1 MYPLL
6 MVIMNTLV
14 LILLIFLELTEYKL
28 VIQL

>member
-1 MYPLL
+1 MCPLL